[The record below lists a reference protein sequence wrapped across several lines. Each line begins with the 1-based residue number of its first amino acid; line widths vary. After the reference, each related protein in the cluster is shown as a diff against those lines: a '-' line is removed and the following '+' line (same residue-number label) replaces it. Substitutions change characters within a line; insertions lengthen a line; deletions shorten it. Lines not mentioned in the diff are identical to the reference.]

1 MTPKERIISAFKG
14 TPDRTPIFEREVK
27 SPSVREILGKPSAV
41 DDFPYRMEFLE
52 AGDWEGLIEE
62 MAEDAVKVAE
72 ICGFDMVRLGLN
84 VPKDY
89 ERPRRIGDYLWEVEG
104 GFIKYCP
111 ESDMDTFIPKI
122 KRENEEEE
130 MRKWLL
136 KGDFQPPKF
145 GDDQFEFFRRA
156 KRKMEE
162 KGLDLAIMCSLYTF
176 PVAVLPSYMLEW
188 FITEPE
194 LLAEYYRRQ
203 ALWAMELGSR
213 LIEEGADVIGIGGD
227 LASDKGPLISPS
239 CYRKVLLPAV
249 RMLSDYLHSLG
260 ALVIHASDGNLWT
273 IIDDFLL
280 GAGVD
285 GYEEIDKAAGM
296 EIPLLRERFGDRITL
311 VGNVD
316 CRWLLTL
323 GTPREVKEAVKR
335 CLDEGGGKRHILMTS
350 NVIHRGVK
358 PENFIAYLE
367 AYREYYAL

>member
-1 MTPKERIISAFKG
+1 MTSKERIISAFKG

-41 DDFPYRMEFLE
+41 DDLPYKMEFLE
-52 AGDWEGLIEE
+52 AGDWEGLMEE
-62 MAEDAVKVAE
+62 MAEDVVKVAE
-72 ICGFDMVRLGLN
+72 ACGFDMIRLGMN

-89 ERPRRIGDYLWEVEG
+89 ERPKRVGDYLWETES
-104 GFIKYCP
+104 GFIKYLP
-111 ESDMDTFIPKI
+111 ESNMDIFIPKR
-122 KRENEEEE
+122 KPDNEEEA
-130 MRKWLL
+130 MRRWLFE
-136 KGDFQPPKF
+136 GEFQEPKF
-145 GDDQFEFFRRA
+145 SDDQFEFFRRA
-156 KRKMEE
+156 KRKMRER
-162 KGLDLAIMCSLYTF
+162 GLQLAIMCSLYTF
-176 PVAVLPSYMLEW
+176 PVAVLPPFMLEW
-188 FITEPE
+188 FVREPE
-194 LLAEYYRRQ
+194 LLREYYRRQ
-203 ALWAMELGSR
+203 ALWAMAVGKR

-239 CYRKVLLPAV
+239 SYRSVLLPAV

-260 ALVIHASDGNLWT
+260 ALVIHASDGNLWP

-296 EIPLLRERFGDRITL
+296 EIPLLKERFGDRITL

-316 CRWLLTL
+316 CRWLLTT
-323 GTPREVKEAVKR
+323 GKPEEVKEAVKR
-335 CLDEGGGKRHILMTS
+335 CLEEGGGRRHILMTS

-367 AYREYYAL
+367 AYREYYGL